1 MCQLCHVAT
10 RFEGQALPVSGKE
23 SATVDHQQVMDEK
36 PEIECITKEGG
47 LTVFVMERRRINSRR
62 SRSQEN

>member
-23 SATVDHQQVMDEK
+23 SATVDQPTSDGRKAGDRGYHK
-36 PEIECITKEGG
+36 RGG
-47 LTVFVMERRRINSRR
+47 VDGLCDGE
-62 SRSQEN
+62 EEDK